1 MIFLIR
7 QIKIF
12 YRVLNAQVS
21 LCSLIYLLREITGC
35 ARCAALGERE
45 TEHVEYGVRM
55 YQLYRQIKCNVI
67 GINI

>member
-1 MIFLIR
+1 
-7 QIKIF
+7 
-12 YRVLNAQVS
+12 VS

-45 TEHVEYGVRM
+45 TEYVEYGVRM